1 MIVTEKRRELKAPP
15 PNKIAWRITGV
26 KKFVAAITGHEG
38 SAVWVKPPKVEG
50 EIVARTWYAA
60 REEAIR
66 LLAEKNHYYDR
77 DTCDVAPVVTEVL

>member
-1 MIVTEKRRELKAPP
+1 MIVTEKRRELRAPP

-26 KKFVAAITGHEG
+26 KMLTQAVEGHTV
-38 SAVWVKPPKVEG
+38 SVWVRPPPVDGK
-50 EIVARTWYAA
+50 IVARTWYAA

-77 DTCDVAPVVTEVL
+77 DTCDVAPEVP